1 MVAKDVLEYVIF
13 EKHLSN
19 VYGLWRLH
27 SKIIPDWA
35 PAREPGL
42 LTFRVQPEPLKKES
56 KSDDKTDSEVPAVAV
71 EEEEEKES
79 IYDRFGRLIGRK

>member
-1 MVAKDVLEYVIF
+1 MLEYVIF

-42 LTFRVQPEPLKKES
+42 LTFRVQPEPPKKES
-56 KSDDKTDSEVPAVAV
+56 KSEDKTESEDKVPAVAA